1 MQSYNQTIQNSLE
14 AEKWPVFKWLHFAS
28 FIHFFQAVIL
38 FLLSFLLFIV
48 KRTYGVDS
56 YQVSG
61 AYDGTTQ
68 LTYFIVMNILA
79 FICLLMGFYILRY
92 SKESANMNVT
102 SEFLTKYFKVSGL
115 ASIPVFCLLVGG
127 IFYVVLR

>member
-1 MQSYNQTIQNSLE
+1 MQTFNHTIESSE
-14 AEKWPVFKWLHFAS
+14 VTEKWSVSKWTNFVS

-79 FICLLMGFYILRY
+79 LICLLMGFYLFRY
-92 SKESANMNVT
+92 SKESADKGVT
-102 SEFLTKYFKVSGL
+102 SKYLTKYFKITGL